1 MMGTGI
7 LLILVFG
14 FFLSSLIIAVILRAA
29 CSLWNKWFGKRASP
43 VVPDY
48 PSEPVEASFPDE
60 SNPFSA
66 RDLEISDHLQPVD
79 GVMQPGFGHAFV
91 TAMMVVFI
99 NFALRI
105 VASLLFATVI
115 GGVAGGGMG
124 RAEFAVGMILQVGS
138 FPILFMIYSFVIK
151 ARLGT
156 TFPRAM
162 AVTGIAALICVAVA
176 VVLGVVGAVIGLLVG
191 VLL

>member
-29 CSLWNKWFGKRASP
+29 CSLWNKWFGKRVPP
-43 VVPDY
+43 VTPDY
-48 PSEPVEASFPDE
+48 PAEPVESSFPDE

-66 RDLEISDHLQPVD
+66 RDLEIADQLQPVD

-91 TAMMVVFI
+91 TAMVVVFI

-105 VASLLFATVI
+105 VASLLLTTVI
-115 GGVAGGGMG
+115 GGGAGGGMG
-124 RAEFAVGMILQVGS
+124 GAEFAVLGVILQLGS
-138 FPILFMIYSFVIK
+138 FPILFMIYSFVIRV
-151 ARLGT
+151 RLRT

-176 VVLGVVGAVIGLLVG
+176 VVLGVIGVVIGLLVG
-191 VLL
+191 